1 LYKSPSKKDLQKQ
14 MKLSK
19 RVSDLEYK
27 LASARKELHTV
38 LHQDVPP
45 LPPLPA
51 FPIPTP
57 TPNTSQQRHSPQI
70 FSDRDI
76 SPDTQASTPA
86 PSQGPNTTTT
96 VITREKIIKKRKILS
111 DSDDNTTKDPTYKP
125 LPTDSEPD
133 LSSLSASEPEPEI
146 PVKAP
151 KKKKVKRQPSRLT
164 KSRSKA
170 ELREEQAVTVVPDG
184 KRVPE
189 VPAIPK
195 GVEGKKVKVKGDD
208 GYGGFGHEI
217 F

>member
-1 LYKSPSKKDLQKQ
+1 

-19 RVSDLEYK
+19 RVSDLEFK

-45 LPPLPA
+45 LPPLPV
-51 FPIPTP
+51 FQIPTP

-86 PSQGPNTTTT
+86 PSQGPNITTTT
-96 VITREKIIKKRKILS
+96 TTTTREKIIKKRRVFSTS
-111 DSDDNTTKDPTYKP
+111 DDDNTTKDPTYAP
-125 LPTDSEPD
+125 APTDSEPD
-133 LSSLSASEPEPEI
+133 DLSTYASASDPEPV
-146 PVKAP
+146 PAKKQP
-151 KKKKVKRQPSRLT
+151 TKKKVVKRQPSRLT
-164 KSRSKA
+164 KSRSKT
-170 ELREEQAVTVVPDG
+170 ELREEKVVTVVPDG

-189 VPAIPK
+189 VPEIPK
-195 GVEGKKVKVKGDD
+195 GVEGTKARVKGDD

>member
-1 LYKSPSKKDLQKQ
+1 

-19 RVSDLEYK
+19 RVSDLEFK

-45 LPPLPA
+45 LPPLPV
-51 FPIPTP
+51 FQIPTP

-96 VITREKIIKKRKILS
+96 ATREKIIKKRKILS
-111 DSDDNTTKDPTYKP
+111 TSDDDSTTKDPTYAP
-125 LPTDSEPD
+125 APTDSEPD
-133 LSSLSASEPEPEI
+133 DLSTYASASDPEPV
-146 PVKAP
+146 PAKKQP
-151 KKKKVKRQPSRLT
+151 TKKKVVKRQPSRLT
-164 KSRSKA
+164 KSRSKT
-170 ELREEQAVTVVPDG
+170 ELREEKVVTVVPDG

-189 VPAIPK
+189 VPEIPK
-195 GVEGKKVKVKGDD
+195 GVEGKKARVKGDD
-208 GYGGFGHEI
+208 GYGGYGHEI